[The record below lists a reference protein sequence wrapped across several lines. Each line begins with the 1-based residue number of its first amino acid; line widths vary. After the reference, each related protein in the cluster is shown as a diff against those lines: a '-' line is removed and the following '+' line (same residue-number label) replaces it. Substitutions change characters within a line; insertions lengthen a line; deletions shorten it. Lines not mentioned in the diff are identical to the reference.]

1 MAERTPRRKKDKK
14 KEKPLW
20 KRAWHSLQKD
30 FGPVAAPPLGV
41 GLLKAFSLTMKKQVY
56 GLGPLIDSIEAGEP
70 VMLAFWH
77 GRLLMLPVFYERY
90 LPWEAHVMIS
100 YHADGEIIARM
111 AENFGL
117 NTVRGSTKK
126 GARSAGKQM
135 LRLMRSGV
143 PVAITPD
150 GPRGPGMVAKRGVV
164 ELACMGRAR
173 VFPVSYAATRQI
185 KLNTW
190 DRFVIP
196 IPFSKLVYV
205 VGEPIEANSAGNK
218 EQREELLL
226 KIQSRMIET
235 NRLAD
240 RLAGNEK

>member
-1 MAERTPRRKKDKK
+1 LAEPRPKPIRKK
-14 KEKPLW
+14 KPLW
-20 KRAWHSLQKD
+20 KRAWRSFQKD

-41 GLLKAFSLTMKKQVY
+41 GLLRTFSLTMKKEVY
-56 GLGPLIDSIEAGEP
+56 GLAPLIESIRNGEP

-90 LPWEAHVMIS
+90 LPWEVHVMIS

-117 NTVRGSTKK
+117 HTVRGSSKK
-126 GARSAGKQM
+126 DAKKASKRM
-135 LRLMRSGV
+135 IRLMRSGT

-164 ELACMGRAR
+164 ELARIGRAK
-173 VFPVSYAATRQI
+173 VFPVSYAASRQI
-185 KLNTW
+185 RLSTW

-196 IPFSKLVYV
+196 MPFSKLVFV
-205 VGEPIEANSAGNK
+205 VGDPIKVNGNEARK
-218 EQREELLL
+218 RREELLRE
-226 KIQSRMIET
+226 IQRRMIET
-235 NRLAD
+235 DRNAD
-240 RLAGNEK
+240 RLAGNER